1 MFLWFSLWGGGGG
14 EGEGE
19 LHALRCLNFMMTS
32 GPRRSPASSTHGLS
46 CAWRYMEPMSGT
58 SNGSGQEE
66 EKKVASAKE
75 KSIQWGSR
83 SVDIFEKIDQIG
95 EGTYG

>member
-1 MFLWFSLWGGGGG
+1 MKDEGSKFTSTYHSASTNQFAQRVSL
-14 EGEGE
+14 
-19 LHALRCLNFMMTS
+19 AQLRKRKSSMTS
-32 GPRRSPASSTHGLS
+32 RGA
-46 CAWRYMEPMSGT
+46 T
-58 SNGSGQEE
+58 SNGSGLE

-95 EGTYG
+95 EGTYGYVTFMA

>member
-1 MFLWFSLWGGGGG
+1 MAGRPSSL
-14 EGEGE
+14 
-19 LHALRCLNFMMTS
+19 
-32 GPRRSPASSTHGLS
+32 GL
-46 CAWRYMEPMSGT
+46 PPLP
-58 SNGSGQEE
+58 SNGTHPPHPHQHPISQPHHPPHPHFHPE

-95 EGTYG
+95 EGTYGYASLIFSA

>member
-1 MFLWFSLWGGGGG
+1 
-14 EGEGE
+14 
-19 LHALRCLNFMMTS
+19 
-32 GPRRSPASSTHGLS
+32 
-46 CAWRYMEPMSGT
+46 MSGT